1 MVVIRRNPKS
11 MRKNNPFFILKKMFP
26 DKIIKGKRPIGRLRM
41 NFDMCPKYLPIEREK
56 PYSQISLT
64 RYEDSK
70 GGVIIRRC
78 VETKLLGYCTTSPKE
93 VLEKLF
99 GNYYIA
105 SYKERNLFESYD
117 MPDLGLKITGMNK
130 LYGIGGKLR
139 EMKRLRNFDLARRKE
154 AVSNKEIE
162 AIVKHVNEP
171 GHLGWLSP
179 DHERIQCY
187 AKEVSSIVRKYK
199 K

>member
-11 MRKNNPFFILKKMFP
+11 MRKNNPFFILKKMFQ
-26 DKIIKGKRPIGRLRM
+26 DKIIKGKRPTVKLSAI
-41 NFDMCPKYLPIEREK
+41 KYLPIEREK

-162 AIVKHVNEP
+162 AIVKHVNEH